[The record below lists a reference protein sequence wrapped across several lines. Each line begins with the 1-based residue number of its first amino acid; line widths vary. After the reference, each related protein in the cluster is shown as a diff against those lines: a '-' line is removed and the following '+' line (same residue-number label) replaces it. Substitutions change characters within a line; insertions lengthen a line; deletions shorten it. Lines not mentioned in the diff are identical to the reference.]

1 MWVSVIIN
9 IDINTDS
16 VINALHYLCLSF
28 HKSKGN
34 STASTLETGIGIS
47 VLSLTTVSIS
57 PTGLHQSYSSHA
69 WTELLQAWD
78 LTCGTFFR
86 SSCVI
91 QTFLMDC
98 SDDSW
103 RNTFFRNHE
112 HSALWLLIC
121 WHHRKT
127 LTYLL
132 TSDIPSLDYGSI
144 IFDMS
149 DHLLIEYRPMRR
161 LPVSFSCRFSGYH
174 YLTFG
179 SEIIRV

>member
-1 MWVSVIIN
+1 M
-9 IDINTDS
+9 
-16 VINALHYLCLSF
+16 
-28 HKSKGN
+28 
-34 STASTLETGIGIS
+34 
-47 VLSLTTVSIS
+47 LSLTTVSIS

-121 WHHRKT
+121 WHHRMT

-132 TSDIPSLDYGSI
+132 TNLWYSKLGLWQHHFWYVWSPFDRIQTHAKTACI
-144 IFDMS
+144 IQ
-149 DHLLIEYRPMRR
+149 
-161 LPVSFSCRFSGYH
+161 LPVQWLSLFDVWFWNNQSITLLLSWRCIES
-174 YLTFG
+174 
-179 SEIIRV
+179 